1 MNLRTRL
8 FGDEETE
15 KEKKN
20 AGVTGATAM
29 SEYMSGQL
37 QFEG

>member
-1 MNLRTRL
+1 MDLRTRL
-8 FGDEETE
+8 FGDEDTE
-15 KEKKN
+15 KGEI
-20 AGVTGATAM
+20 AGVTWATAM